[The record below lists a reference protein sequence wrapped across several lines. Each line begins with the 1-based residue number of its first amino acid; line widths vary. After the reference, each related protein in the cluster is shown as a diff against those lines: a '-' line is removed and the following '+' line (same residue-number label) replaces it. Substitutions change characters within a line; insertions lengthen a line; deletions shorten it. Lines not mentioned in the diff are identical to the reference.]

1 MVWDSYEKRIVPMG
15 PPSALFVRTEVLTL
29 SGLRFHHLIIPIAA
43 AMVAIGLAV
52 IKASRSL
59 GILEILG
66 PDLVLA
72 IGSVLIVFGVFC
84 IASYGLVRAIEWAD
98 QGISREERTHRARG
112 RVSDFGKCVTAA
124 QALIEID
131 HYGERLVGCMECNR
145 WSWRGSQKLLL

>member
-1 MVWDSYEKRIVPMG
+1 MLFLTATKKGSFQWVP
-15 PPSALFVRTEVLTL
+15 LEVLTL

-98 QGISREERTHRARG
+98 QGISREERTQA
-112 RVSDFGKCVTAA
+112 SSKGKS
-124 QALIEID
+124 
-131 HYGERLVGCMECNR
+131 ERLR
-145 WSWRGSQKLLL
+145 

>member
-1 MVWDSYEKRIVPMG
+1 VTEKGPQCRDAILSRISM
-15 PPSALFVRTEVLTL
+15 LFLTATKKGSFQSPLEVLTL

-98 QGISREERTHRARG
+98 QGISREERTQA
-112 RVSDFGKCVTAA
+112 SSKGKS
-124 QALIEID
+124 
-131 HYGERLVGCMECNR
+131 ERLR
-145 WSWRGSQKLLL
+145 

>member
-1 MVWDSYEKRIVPMG
+1 MISPAARASPASSIALAIIRERKRRILPAPYMVWDSYEKRIVPMG

-29 SGLRFHHLIIPIAA
+29 SGLKFHHLIIPIAA
-43 AMVAIGLAV
+43 VAAIGLAV

-59 GILEILG
+59 GILEILE

-98 QGISREERTHRARG
+98 QRISREERTQA
-112 RVSDFGKCVTAA
+112 SSKGKS
-124 QALIEID
+124 
-131 HYGERLVGCMECNR
+131 ERLR
-145 WSWRGSQKLLL
+145 